1 MVLTGS
7 LVSWNKPDE
16 MAEAILKYLRD
27 PEWARS
33 IGQRAK
39 KRSAEYT
46 MEKYA
51 QRVGHA
57 VRTLLQ
63 N

>member
-1 MVLTGS
+1 L
-7 LVSWNKPDE
+7 
-16 MAEAILKYLRD
+16 AEAILKFLRD

-33 IGQRAK
+33 VGQRAK

-51 QRVGHA
+51 ERVGNA
-57 VRTLLQ
+57 LRKLLG
-63 N
+63 